1 MIKDKK
7 FLKVSILISYVFI
20 GMYILFYSVKIQNL
34 RDFNGMYF
42 LFFLSLINNFSL
54 LTFLLSNDRKI
65 IVEHSSLVVL
75 FSLWILLDYI
85 FLYKYKINFKYTYE
99 VSLGFIYLLIFS
111 NIYIFLN
118 CVKEIRWRYINYLA
132 CSILLFSFILNYFNN
147 PIHIYILK
155 WARIAMGLFPIIL
168 VFTYKRQIRKH
179 SHKLLL
185 NAFFISFIYL
195 IFFVSNYFI
204 PVFNYI
210 YIREFIILFVT
221 ELSILIFI
229 ISMKSN
235 LKKVILNFYSNPLYI
250 IFIVIST
257 IIFENY
263 IKNYSLA
270 IIFALIFFLNMINI
284 EMIIKLRKIENNKSS
299 YEKFL
304 FNNKMAK
311 DLSEN
316 LEKRSLSFLHDD
328 ILQDIILSEKF
339 LEEGPENI
347 NKSIEI
353 HKKLIKKIRLKINL
367 INPIFEDDLNHY
379 EIYCELIN
387 SLKNMYGMD
396 KHIEFYCDENIF
408 IPSPYDSI
416 VYKFIHEITTN
427 FYKHSKGYFSELN
440 LKIEDDVI
448 FIDIKNFEDYL
459 DENYNKS
466 NHSGINFIKETLNI
480 YGGDLVV
487 KNNFTDDLRDEAYV
501 EFVIRLP
508 IQEEI
513 VNESFINR
521 RS

>member
-1 MIKDKK
+1 MTKDKK
-7 FLKVSILISYVFI
+7 FLKVSILISYIFI
-20 GMYILFYSVKIQNL
+20 CMYILFYSIKIQNI

-42 LFFLSLINNFSL
+42 LFFLSLVNNISL
-54 LTFLLSNDRKI
+54 LVFLLSDDRKI

-85 FLYKYKINFKYTYE
+85 FLYKYKIDFKYTYE
-99 VSLGFIYLLIFS
+99 VGLGFIYLLIFS
-111 NIYIFLN
+111 NLYIFLE
-118 CVKEIRWRYINYLA
+118 CVKEIKWRYINYIA

-155 WARIAMGLFPIIL
+155 WTRIAIGLFPIIL
-168 VFTYKRQIRKH
+168 VFTYRRQIRKY

-185 NAFFISFIYL
+185 NVMLISFIYL
-195 IFFVSNYFI
+195 IFFASTYFI
-204 PVFNYI
+204 PVFSFI
-210 YIREFIILFVT
+210 YIKEFMILFVA

-250 IFIVIST
+250 IFIVISA
-257 IIFENY
+257 IIFENF

-270 IIFALIFFLNMINI
+270 ILFALILFLNMANI
-284 EMIIKLRKIENNKSS
+284 KMIIRLRKIENNNSS

-339 LEEGPENI
+339 LEEGSENI

-367 INPIFEDDLNHY
+367 INPIFRDDIKYY

-408 IPSPYDSI
+408 IPSPYDRI
-416 VYKFIHEITTN
+416 IYKFIHEMVTN

-440 LKIEDDVI
+440 LKIEGDII
-448 FIDIKNFEDYL
+448 FLDIKNFGDYL
-459 DENYNKS
+459 DEDFNKS
-466 NHSGINFIKETLNI
+466 NHFGINFIEETLNI
-480 YGGDLVV
+480 YGGNVVV
-487 KNNFTDDLRDEAYV
+487 KNNFKEDLIEETYV
-501 EFVIRLP
+501 EFIIRLP

>member
-1 MIKDKK
+1 MTRDKK
-7 FLKVSILISYVFI
+7 ILRASILIAYVFI
-20 GMYILFYSVKIQNL
+20 GLYILFYSAKIYKL
-34 RDFNGMYF
+34 RDFSGMYF
-42 LFFLSLINNFSL
+42 LFSLSFLNNISL
-54 LTFLLSNDRKI
+54 LTFLLADNKKI
-65 IVEHSSLVVL
+65 IFDHSSLVIL

-99 VSLGFIYLLIFS
+99 VSLGFTYLLIFS
-111 NIYIFLN
+111 NLYIFLD
-118 CVKEIRWRYINYLA
+118 CVKEIKWRYINYLA

-147 PIHIYILK
+147 PLHINILK
-155 WARIAMGLFPIIL
+155 CLRIAIALFPIII
-168 VFTYKRQIRKH
+168 VFTYRRQIKKYSR
-179 SHKLLL
+179 KLLL
-185 NAFFISFIYL
+185 NVVLISFIYL
-195 IFFVSNYFI
+195 MFFVITYFI
-204 PVFNYI
+204 PIFNYI
-210 YIREFIILFVT
+210 YLREFIILFVT

-229 ISMKSN
+229 ISMESN
-235 LKKVILNFYSNPLYI
+235 LKKIILNFYSNPLYF

-257 IIFENY
+257 IIFESF

-270 IIFALIFFLNMINI
+270 ILFALIFFLNMINI
-284 EMIIKLRKIENNKSS
+284 EMIIKIRKIENNKSS

-311 DLSEN
+311 DLAEN
-316 LEKRSLSFLHDD
+316 IEKRSLSFLHDD

-339 LEEGPENI
+339 LEDGPKNI
-347 NKSIEI
+347 NRSIEI
-353 HKKLIKKIRLKINL
+353 HRNLIKKIRLKL
-367 INPIFEDDLNHY
+367 SLMDPIFIDGINHY

-396 KHIEFYCDENIF
+396 KHVEFYCDENIF
-408 IPSPYDSI
+408 MPRPYDRI
-416 VYKFIHEITTN
+416 VYKFIHEIITN

-440 LKIEDDVI
+440 LKIEDDII
-448 FIDIKNFEDYL
+448 FIDIKNFGDYL

-466 NHSGINFIKETLNI
+466 NHSGINFIAETLNI
-480 YGGDLVV
+480 YGGDLLV

-513 VNESFINR
+513 VDENLINR